1 MDSVVKIVVESLMKV
16 STKCWAS
23 GGVFA
28 IFELPDGT
36 RCWAGQHRL
45 KSQFLTAGIFSRDTD
60 KGEIDVLAQD
70 FWIIF
75 RSHFSGHF
83 KAWD

>member
-60 KGEIDVLAQD
+60 KGQD
-70 FWIIF
+70 FCIIF
-75 RSHFSGHF
+75 YSFSVVISRLGINILS
-83 KAWD
+83 